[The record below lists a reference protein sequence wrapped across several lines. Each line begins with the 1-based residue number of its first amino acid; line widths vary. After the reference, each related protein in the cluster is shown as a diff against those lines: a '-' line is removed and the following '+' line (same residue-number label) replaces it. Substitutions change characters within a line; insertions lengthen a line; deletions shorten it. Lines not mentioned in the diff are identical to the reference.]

1 MINVMTMKLF
11 PLFSKNITIPAN
23 ELSPY
28 NVIVMSENDEF
39 VNFYPKLNI
48 RRQFIKRISMV
59 SFKNP
64 QIIATAKF
72 LLPYK
77 EIGLIPTLIP
87 GQYNVFFDT
96 GSFLSIIDQKY
107 GKQSYKRPIV
117 FQKIISYFNKIK
129 QFGNSKNILIYH
141 VNLNKPIP
149 QPFLYRR
156 SSIIALMAQIGEGNL
171 PFDNVLIASET
182 AGSIKYTSIF
192 NKDQKPLGFQKI
204 ISILK
209 RLVSKESDIED
220 SEDDEVVTE
229 AIRIID
235 DNENRESI
243 IRFINTHQ
251 KRKILIS

>member
-1 MINVMTMKLF
+1 MINVMKMKMF
-11 PLFSKNITIPAN
+11 PLFSRNITIPVN
-23 ELSPY
+23 ETIPY
-28 NVIVMSENDEF
+28 NVIVMSENDDF
-39 VNFYPKLNI
+39 INFYPKLNI

-59 SFKNP
+59 PFKNP
-64 QIIATAKF
+64 QIIANAKL

-87 GQYNVFFDT
+87 GQFNVFFDT
-96 GSFLSIIDQKY
+96 SSFLNIIDQKY

-149 QPFLYRR
+149 QQFLYRR
-156 SSIIALMAQIGEGNL
+156 SSILALIAQIGDGNL

-182 AGSIKYTSIF
+182 AGNIKFTSIF

-209 RLVSKESDIED
+209 RLVSKPEDIED
-220 SEDDEVVTE
+220 SDDDVVTE
-229 AIRIID
+229 AIKMID

>member
-1 MINVMTMKLF
+1 MINVMKMKMF
-11 PLFSKNITIPAN
+11 PLFSRNIAIPAN
-23 ELSPY
+23 ELTPY

-39 VNFYPKLNI
+39 KNFYSKLNI

-64 QIIATAKF
+64 QIIATTKF

-77 EIGLIPTLIP
+77 EIGLIPVLIP
-87 GQYNVFFDT
+87 GQYNVFFDS
-96 GSFLSIIDQKY
+96 GSFFNVIDQKY

-141 VNLNKPIP
+141 VNLNKSIP

-156 SSIIALMAQIGEGNL
+156 SSILSLMAEIGEGNL
-171 PFDNVLIASET
+171 PFDNVLVATEIA
-182 AGSIKYTSIF
+182 GNIKFTSIF
-192 NKDQKPLGFQKI
+192 IKDQKPLGFEKI
-204 ISILK
+204 TSILK
-209 RLVSKESDIED
+209 RLVSKKSDMED
-220 SEDDEVVTE
+220 SENDEVVTE
-229 AIRIID
+229 AIKMID

-243 IRFINTHQ
+243 LKFINSHQ